1 MSHYSNFK
9 SVIMNFFQKL
19 FPPKDHFAD
28 SKQVIEY
35 AFTSGGIDYYQ
46 HVDEMN
52 MPYRRALKALTFYKE
67 LDMKCDRLYLESHI
81 KAMENLFGGKKIGF
95 DELAKM
101 KRLNDQL
108 KERVEWIVVDDHIY
122 KIASVR
128 FFDKNE
134 NPDDY
139 DYKYNEKKIARWKA
153 SESTTDF
160 FLREPIQRLLP
171 FLKSAPVD
179 WESYSVALHDL
190 SRSHLEFI
198 WQLLSP
204 DQKTALQD
212 SIEMPSL
219 AVIPAAKQP

>member
-1 MSHYSNFK
+1 MK
-9 SVIMNFFQKL
+9 SFLQKL
-19 FPPKDHFAD
+19 FRPTDHFAE

-35 AFTSGGIDYYQ
+35 AFTCGGIDYYQ
-46 HVDEMN
+46 HTDEMN

-81 KAMENLFGGKKIGF
+81 RAMENLFGGKKIGF

-128 FFDKNE
+128 FFDRNE

-139 DYKYNEKKIARWKA
+139 DYKYNEKKIAHWKA
-153 SESTTDF
+153 SERTADF
-160 FLREPIQRLLP
+160 FLHEPLQRLVP
-171 FLKSAPVD
+171 FLKSAPPD
-179 WESYSVALHDL
+179 LESYSAAIREL
-190 SRSHLEFI
+190 SQAHLDFI
-198 WQLLSP
+198 WQILSP
-204 DQKTALQD
+204 AQKTALQD
-212 SIEMPSL
+212 SIEKPS
-219 AVIPAAKQP
+219 